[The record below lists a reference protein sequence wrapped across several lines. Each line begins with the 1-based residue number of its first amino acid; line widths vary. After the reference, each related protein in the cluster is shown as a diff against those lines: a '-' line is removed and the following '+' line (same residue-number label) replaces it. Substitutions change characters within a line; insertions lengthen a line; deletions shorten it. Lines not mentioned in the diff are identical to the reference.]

1 MGFYWQGPIP
11 ASCHVF
17 GISSVSNVNIILYSR
32 KMQLMVRIPSVDSEE
47 NTECMNEDENDIES
61 KNRKLKDLN
70 EWAIIEMQGDL
81 ESRIGDV
88 QLEGKFV
95 GDLHFTKAGQIPVLI
110 IGHHILYGKV
120 VKLEKPLV
128 IMEKCQNVSHKE
140 EKNCP
145 KRMETSSKDAKILS
159 SGSSKSEDMEND
171 EAFEM
176 LEENF
181 TKHEKIETVYN
192 VRAIIRKKL
201 LFKSRPKPIIAN
213 VPKKI

>member
-1 MGFYWQGPIP
+1 
-11 ASCHVF
+11 
-17 GISSVSNVNIILYSR
+17 
-32 KMQLMVRIPSVDSEE
+32 MQIMVRIPSVDSDDESIGIDGEE
-47 NTECMNEDENDIES
+47 MMPG
-61 KNRKLKDLN
+61 KRKLKALED
-70 EWAIIEMQGDL
+70 WAIIEMQGDL
-81 ESRIGDV
+81 ESRIGDI

-128 IMEKCQNVSHKE
+128 IMEKCQKQIVKE
-140 EKNCP
+140 EEIKESLDRVNACGD
-145 KRMETSSKDAKILS
+145 EASNIQNQAT
-159 SGSSKSEDMEND
+159 DMEIDDMTNTSAAD
-171 EAFEM
+171 GVE
-176 LEENF
+176 
-181 TKHEKIETVYN
+181 KHGTVYN

>member
-1 MGFYWQGPIP
+1 
-11 ASCHVF
+11 
-17 GISSVSNVNIILYSR
+17 
-32 KMQLMVRIPSVDSEE
+32 MQLMIKIPSVETQESSADEPISLDSSH
-47 NTECMNEDENDIES
+47 DGS
-61 KNRKLKDLN
+61 KEKDGGKRKLQDLN

-128 IMEKCQNVSHKE
+128 IMEKCQEVSKPHNDS
-140 EKNCP
+140 EKN
-145 KRMETSSKDAKILS
+145 KVTSSGDSLDNS
-159 SGSSKSEDMEND
+159 VMEVESGTGD
-171 EAFEM
+171 
-176 LEENF
+176 
-181 TKHEKIETVYN
+181 TVYN

-201 LFKSRPKPIIAN
+201 LFKSR
-213 VPKKI
+213 

>member
-1 MGFYWQGPIP
+1 
-11 ASCHVF
+11 
-17 GISSVSNVNIILYSR
+17 
-32 KMQLMVRIPSVDSEE
+32 
-47 NTECMNEDENDIES
+47 
-61 KNRKLKDLN
+61 
-70 EWAIIEMQGDL
+70 MQGDL

-128 IMEKCQNVSHKE
+128 IMEKCQKQIVKE
-140 EKNCP
+140 EEIKESLEPVQACGDEASNI
-145 KRMETSSKDAKILS
+145 EHDTT
-159 SGSSKSEDMEND
+159 DMEVDDMNKTSTAD
-171 EAFEM
+171 TVEQ
-176 LEENF
+176 
-181 TKHEKIETVYN
+181 HETVYN

-213 VPKKI
+213 VPKKF

>member
-1 MGFYWQGPIP
+1 
-11 ASCHVF
+11 
-17 GISSVSNVNIILYSR
+17 
-32 KMQLMVRIPSVDSEE
+32 MQIMVRIPSADSDGENNDIGSEE
-47 NTECMNEDENDIES
+47 MMPE
-61 KNRKLKDLN
+61 KRKLKALN
-70 EWAIIEMQGDL
+70 DWAIIEMQGDL

-128 IMEKCQNVSHKE
+128 IMEKCQKQIVKE
-140 EKNCP
+140 EEIKDSLELVNACGDDVSNTQSETTE
-145 KRMETSSKDAKILS
+145 MEVDDMTKTSAADNV
-159 SGSSKSEDMEND
+159 E
-171 EAFEM
+171 
-176 LEENF
+176 
-181 TKHEKIETVYN
+181 KHGTVYN